1 MGRPKLPEDEK
12 AWKCTVEVSR
22 PEVMKLKLSGYSIP
36 EIAVKLRLTEVRVR
50 SDLNFIMDRVGKESP
65 NTAYL
70 RQEQLLRLETMWK
83 GLYSGVIS
91 GDADKIKAGLR
102 LMERQAKL
110 MGLDIDQ
117 RALVTLTPSGDW
129 DSILRAATMTN
140 EAHPKQA
147 LGLGTPETD
156 AR

>member
-1 MGRPKLPEDEK
+1 MGRPKLPEDIK
-12 AWKCTVEVSR
+12 AWKCGVEVSR
-22 PEVMKLKLSGYSIP
+22 PEVMKLKLAGYSIP

-50 SDLNFIMDRVGKESP
+50 SDLNFIIDRVGKESP

-83 GLYSGVIS
+83 GLYHGVIS

-129 DSILRAATMTN
+129 DSILMAATMTN
-140 EAHPKQA
+140 EGHPKQA